1 MLICYVSIETAK
13 SAGERSARELR
24 LVNNNWELF
33 MTGFHLRRRTFIA
46 GMATAAGFG
55 MAGFPRGAVAA
66 QPVTI
71 SEAIHLGFYI
81 PVYTAIHKGLFEKH
95 GLKPTLSTAGGIA
108 QPVPAIISKQAQF
121 AVTGTGM
128 SVNATV
134 EGAQMVNIAKIAG
147 QISVWVVAKPGLK
160 FESFDDFKGKT
171 IATLKYPSN
180 TYTTP
185 MYAMKMVAGF
195 DPEAEGV
202 KILQLPFGAQLQAV
216 ADGRA
221 DIATVFEWDA
231 SIGETQ
237 FGLETVFSLGNALGP
252 AAFATSFVTKQY
264 LDENPETVQGYCNA
278 IAEAQKLLH
287 EDPKVFAEV
296 SALEFPKL
304 DPVVFETAKS
314 RFFGD
319 VPLVPRNP
327 TISKA
332 EWETLVEHE
341 AGAETLRERLPY
353 EQMVDNSFAQKAAAE
368 FGLS

>member
-1 MLICYVSIETAK
+1 
-13 SAGERSARELR
+13 
-24 LVNNNWELF
+24 
-33 MTGFHLRRRTFIA
+33 MTGINLRRRTFIA

-55 MAGFPRGAVAA
+55 MAGFPRLGFAA
-66 QPVTI
+66 QSVTI

-95 GLKPTLSTAGGIA
+95 GLTPSLSTAGGIA
-108 QPVPAIISKQAQF
+108 QPVPAILSKQAQF

-147 QISVWVVAKPGLK
+147 QISVWVVAKPGTK
-160 FESFDDFKGKT
+160 FDTLEDFKGKT

-185 MYAMKMVAGF
+185 MYAMKVLGGF

-287 EDPKVFAEV
+287 QDPAVFAEV
-296 SALEFPKL
+296 SAIEFPKL
-304 DPVVFETAKS
+304 DPAVFEKAKP

-327 TISKA
+327 TISKS

-341 AGAETLRERLPY
+341 TGAETLRARLPY
-353 EQMVDNSFAQKAAAE
+353 EQMVDNSFAEKATAE